1 MRASKP
7 MLLQKIITELQDV
20 PEPEL
25 NELYQFIQ
33 RLPCKNSSIAKYQNR
48 QPGLLTGK
56 LSDSFF
62 EPLPEDELQLWE

>member
-1 MRASKP
+1 

-33 RLPCKNSSIAKYQNR
+33 RLPCKNVVTATPQAR
-48 QPGLLTGK
+48 QPGLLSGK
-56 LSDSFF
+56 LSDRFF
-62 EPLPEDELQLWE
+62 EPLPEEELQLWE

>member
-1 MRASKP
+1 

-33 RLPCKNSSIAKYQNR
+33 RLPCKNVVTTTPQAR
-48 QPGLLTGK
+48 QPGLLSGK
-56 LSDSFF
+56 LSDRFF
-62 EPLPEDELQLWE
+62 EPLPEEELQLWE

>member
-1 MRASKP
+1 

-33 RLPCKNSSIAKYQNR
+33 RLPCKKSLVAAPQMR
-48 QPGLLTGK
+48 QPGLLPGK
-56 LSDSFF
+56 LSDRFF
-62 EPLPEDELQLWE
+62 EPLPEEELRLWE